1 MELKLARLE
10 LTGKPKTIDVDKIL
24 ESIKNNEQE
33 IFYFDKSNSHKDIME
48 ALKKFEKEGLNVY
61 FREVR
66 YGLDDDDYMYQAHIL

>member
-10 LTGKPKTIDVDKIL
+10 LNGTPKTIDVNKIL
-24 ESIKNNEQE
+24 DSVKSNEQE

-48 ALKKFEKEGLNVY
+48 ALKQFEEEGLNVY
-61 FREVR
+61 FKEVR